1 MHETL
6 RQRLLTSLVISLR
19 SVLLARLTSL
29 LSANLVS
36 VVLIERYR
44 VHHVRIL
51 RVLIEWRCLEKVLCW
66 LLLFG
71 RFFQLWLRKLLLHLV
86 AGLMLQVLVPMDVDG
101 HALGGL
107 CKGVSGICFPRPRHV
122 LR

>member
-6 RQRLLTSLVISLR
+6 RQRLLASLIISLR
-19 SVLLARLTSL
+19 HILLARKAGSF
-29 LSANLVS
+29 SANLVS

-44 VHHVRIL
+44 VHHVRIFS
-51 RVLIEWRCLEKVLCW
+51 VLVDLWCLEKVLCW

-86 AGLMLQVLVPMDVDG
+86 AGLLLQVLVPMDVDG

>member
-6 RQRLLTSLVISLR
+6 CQRLLTSLVISLW
-19 SVLLARLTSL
+19 SVLLAGLASL
-29 LSANLVS
+29 LGANLVS

-51 RVLIEWRCLEKVLCW
+51 GVLVEWRCLEEVLCW
-66 LLLFG
+66 LLQFG

-86 AGLMLQVLVPMDVDG
+86 AGLLLQVLVPMDVDG
-101 HALGGL
+101 HALGSL
-107 CKGVSGICFPRPRHV
+107 REGVSGIDFPRPRHV